1 MLRCKITDVHE
12 QSVAAKPNRATR
24 RELVDDFTNSIYNT
38 RLLSIP
44 ATLSTMAP
52 AMVESAAD
60 TPISQQIGPHP
71 SFLQVAKPFVFEQTI
86 QKCMKATG
94 TDEARE
100 DANRLQGV
108 SYIESVRHAM
118 QLPVRTFGQAVVYY
132 HRFRLVHAESE
143 YNNLDAAAA
152 ALFTACKIEDTLKKS
167 RDVLCAAYNLKVPLS
182 EQLSSDDPSFEEPSR
197 RLVGLERL
205 MLEASG
211 FDFRGMNPHE
221 KIIKLFKASGLP
233 KKVGNMAWRICNDLY
248 RTYAPL
254 KQTTLTMAIS
264 CLELAVRLHDA
275 DGRRFETLIG
285 DEQKMRTK
293 WGTSRAEIMETL
305 LDLCDIYTHNGS
317 STSIGRDHPL
327 DTFIAIRIEYN
338 KEASAADL
346 PRYTEFRDRAPR
358 PSNGA
363 ATNGAHSKPS
373 PLSPNTPATPSVS
386 SKPSSSDAPALGPA
400 SATGSRSRVGERG
413 KDGTVRFMLSAT
425 RAHDEKAVVARYFA
439 EEWEEYEQ
447 VIERPARPTA
457 TASAASVL
465 EPSRGKDTDSER
477 ETPTGPSG
485 PPPTG
490 PRGGRER
497 ERELER
503 ERRDR
508 VRERDRYEREREYV
522 DLHQRERERYR
533 DDERGHRGY
542 ERERER
548 DRTRDRLREAERER
562 DRERERFR
570 ESQRGHERDRKR
582 DSRYY

>member
-1 MLRCKITDVHE
+1 M
-12 QSVAAKPNRATR
+12 
-24 RELVDDFTNSIYNT
+24 
-38 RLLSIP
+38 
-44 ATLSTMAP
+44 
-52 AMVESAAD
+52 
-60 TPISQQIGPHP
+60 
-71 SFLQVAKPFVFEQTI
+71 QVAKPFVFEQTI

-132 HRFRLVHAESE
+132 HRFRLVHAENE

-182 EQLSSDDPSFEEPSR
+182 EQLSPDDPSFEEPSR

-221 KIIKLFKASGLP
+221 KIIKLFKASALP
-233 KKVGNMAWRICNDLY
+233 KKVGNTAWRICNDLY

-264 CLELAVRLHDA
+264 CLELAIRLHSA
-275 DGRRFETLIG
+275 DGRRFETLVG
-285 DEQKMRTK
+285 DEHKMRHK
-293 WGTSRAEIMETL
+293 WGTSRAQIMETL

-338 KEASAADL
+338 KEASAASL
-346 PRYTEFRDRAPR
+346 PRYTEWRERDRAQR
-358 PSNGA
+358 ASNGA
-363 ATNGAHSKPS
+363 TNGTHSKTS
-373 PLSPNTPATPSVS
+373 PLSPNTPATPSA
-386 SKPSSSDAPALGPA
+386 SKPSSDAPALGPS
-400 SATGSRSRVGERG
+400 SATGTRSRVGERG
-413 KDGTVRFMLSAT
+413 KDGTVRFMLSAS
-425 RAHDEKAVVARYFA
+425 RAHDEKRIVATYFA

-447 VIERPARPTA
+447 VIERPAR
-457 TASAASVL
+457 SAASVL
-465 EPSRGKDTDSER
+465 EAGRGKDTDSSER
-477 ETPTGPSG
+477 ETPVGPAVSTST
-485 PPPTG
+485 PTG
-490 PRGGRER
+490 PRAARER
-497 ERELER
+497 EREREREVER
-503 ERRDR
+503 ERRER
-508 VRERDRYEREREYV
+508 VRERDRYERERERDREYA
-522 DLHQRERERYR
+522 DLHPRDRERYR
-533 DDERGHRGY
+533 DDDRGRGGY

-562 DRERERFR
+562 NRERERF
-570 ESQRGHERDRKR
+570 RDRKR